1 MKSKTF
7 NRLMMRD
14 RRPGDEPA
22 LICLTGEVGE
32 GFHYWRGASG
42 ARYLH
47 TVFALLDCPELP
59 KANYILVHCNAEGA
73 RRALAIGQI
82 VEDVNS
88 LNLAHLRRR
97 AALLGANEIH
107 IHMLAETAMGRHAV
121 ETDLGLRHLPSSEHG
136 SELAKAG

>member
-7 NRLMMRD
+7 NKLLMRD

-22 LICLTGEVGE
+22 MICLTGEVGE

-47 TVFALLDCPELP
+47 TVFALVDCPEIP
-59 KANYILVHCNAEGA
+59 KANYILVHRDAEGG
-73 RRALAIGQI
+73 RRALTIGQT
-82 VEDVNS
+82 VEDASS

-107 IHMLAETAMGRHAV
+107 IHMLAETMAGRCTV
-121 ETDLGLRHLPSSEHG
+121 ETDLSLRHLPSTEHG
-136 SELAKAG
+136 AELAKAG